1 MVKKFRFI
9 FLLIILFGF
18 CFSAQAKSVNRF
30 YAEADESISLTDNVD
45 GSSFLA
51 GGNIESS
58 SNVDGTNFI
67 AGNIIDFS
75 GSSEYLVIAGN
86 SIDVKGNVLK
96 DSVIAGNIINIRKDS
111 NLERDAIILGS
122 DIQIMGSIGRNVTI
136 YSRKVSLKGA
146 KINGNVRVQ
155 AEEIDVD
162 SDTIITGKLSYPK
175 DAKANISSH
184 IVNIEKTS
192 PIQTNDDD
200 LISFLMSRVWSF
212 MSIVFIFAI
221 LSLIRPKIFENVQNN
236 FKELNF
242 NKGVSTL
249 TKGLSFLIIVPV
261 ISFML
266 LMFPFG
272 ISLSLIMLALYF
284 IIMYLSTLFSGYL
297 LGYKLW
303 QRFLKS
309 DINLLL
315 VGILGYSILFLLEL
329 IPGFGSLVRLSCVLF
344 GIGII
349 TELYIKKES

>member
-1 MVKKFRFI
+1 MKKFRFLLL
-9 FLLIILFGF
+9 FLLLFGIG
-18 CFSAQAKSVNRF
+18 FSVQAKTANRF
-30 YAEADESISLTDNVD
+30 YAEADESINLTDDVD

-51 GGNIESS
+51 GSSIESS
-58 SNVDGTNFI
+58 SNVDGTNFM
-67 AGNIIDFS
+67 AGNNIDFS

-111 NLERDAIILGS
+111 SLERDAIILGS

-136 YSRKVSLKGA
+136 YSHKVSLKGA

-162 SDTIITGKLSYPK
+162 SDTVITGKISYPK

-192 PIQTNDDD
+192 SIQTNDDD

-212 MSIVFIFAI
+212 MSIVFIFA
-221 LSLIRPKIFENVQNN
+221 LLTLIRPKVFEKVQNN
-236 FKELNF
+236 FKELDF
-242 NKGVSTL
+242 NKGVSTF
-249 TKGLSFLIIVPV
+249 TRGLSFLIIVPV
-261 ISFML
+261 ISLML
-266 LMFPFG
+266 LILPFG
-272 ISLSLIMLALYF
+272 ISLSLIILALYF
-284 IIMYLSTLFSGYL
+284 IIIYLSTLFSGYL
-297 LGYKLW
+297 FGYKLW
-303 QRFLKS
+303 QKYLKS

-315 VGILGYSILFLLEL
+315 VGILGYSILFLIEL
-329 IPGFGSLVRLSCVLF
+329 IPGFGSLVRLVCVLF

-349 TELYIKKES
+349 TDIYMRKES